1 MIDIIEETAQFWIEQ
16 GGDAEGI
23 TWSWMLIRDEARR
36 IEHGQG
42 GGNGD

>member
-1 MIDIIEETAQFWIEQ
+1 MSNIIEETARYWIEH

-36 IEHGQG
+36 IERRQG